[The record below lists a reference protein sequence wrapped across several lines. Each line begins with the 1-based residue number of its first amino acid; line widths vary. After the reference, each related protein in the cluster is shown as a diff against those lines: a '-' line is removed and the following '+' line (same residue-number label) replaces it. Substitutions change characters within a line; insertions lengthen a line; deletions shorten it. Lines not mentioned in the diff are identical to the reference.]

1 MHLVAS
7 AADVILMV
15 GFDFTEP
22 KNPTESRIN
31 YLGLAAQVVKDH
43 PRQQWVMIDHSTELA
58 KPFADQ
64 ENITCDKMK
73 NVLQL
78 LMFNTTE

>member
-1 MHLVAS
+1 
-7 AADVILMV
+7 
-15 GFDFTEP
+15 
-22 KNPTESRIN
+22 
-31 YLGLAAQVVKDH
+31 
-43 PRQQWVMIDHSTELA
+43 LA
-58 KPFADQ
+58 KPFQGQ